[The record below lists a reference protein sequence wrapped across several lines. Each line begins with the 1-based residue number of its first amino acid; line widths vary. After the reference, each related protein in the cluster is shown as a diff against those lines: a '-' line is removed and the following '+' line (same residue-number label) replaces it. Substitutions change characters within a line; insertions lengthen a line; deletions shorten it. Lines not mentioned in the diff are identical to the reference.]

1 MRRIWK
7 HIKENTLVGVFILVR
22 PAFLLF
28 IGFQILQFI
37 TKFVV
42 NYEPKFWNLI
52 ADIVPINARI
62 TRSVFAGLML
72 IFPYIFGVVS
82 LKGIIG
88 KQRRLRAKKLKIF
101 VRGGHKRILYRFHG
115 PQTALIPGVAV
126 SRSMNNE
133 DEMLSVVL
141 IQFAIPN
148 PQLIERKYT
157 MVVDHKFKTVWR
169 YVTSFGTISMKNWK
183 ARKWTDEEYY
193 AIPHEE
199 DLV

>member
-7 HIKENTLVGVFILVR
+7 HMKESTLVGVFILVR
-22 PAFLLF
+22 PAFLIF

-52 ADIVPINARI
+52 ADIVPINAHI
-62 TRSVFAGLML
+62 VRSIFMGLVL
-72 IFPYIFGVVS
+72 FFPYMFGAAS
-82 LKGIIG
+82 LKGMLG

-115 PQTALIPGVAV
+115 PQTGLIPGVAV

-148 PQLIERKYT
+148 PQLIERRYT
-157 MVVDHKFKTVWR
+157 MVVDHNFKTVLR

-183 ARKWTDEEYY
+183 AREWTDEEYY